1 VPARLDDLSA
11 SFRRDLRAEGRAD
24 RTATVYLQS
33 VRFFSDWLAARDRPT
48 TVDQLERAAIR
59 AWLAELADRLEPST
73 VVTRYKGLRRFCR
86 WLHAEGE
93 IDADPMAGMEVP
105 KAVDKPVPLLSDDDL
120 AALLRGC
127 AGKDFQSRRNEAL
140 LRFLLDTGCRVSE
153 VCGLTLGDLD
163 LNREAASVTGKGNK
177 VRTVYFGARTARALD
192 RYLRLRAAHRLAHDP
207 HLFLSQRGPFSP
219 DGVRNLLTGIGAAA
233 GVKDVRPHRFRH
245 SWAHDFL
252 LAGGQGPDLKR
263 LAGWST
269 DTMLE
274 RYGSAGA
281 DVRAREAV
289 RRMRRGDRV

>member
-1 VPARLDDLSA
+1 MPARLDDLAA
-11 SFRRDLRAEGRAD
+11 SFRRDLRAEGRAE
-24 RTATVYLQS
+24 RTAVLYLQS
-33 VRFFSDWLAARDRPT
+33 VRFFGDWLAAHDRPA

-86 WLHAEGE
+86 WLLAEGE
-93 IDADPMAGMEVP
+93 IETDPMVGMEIP
-105 KAVDKPVPLLSDDDL
+105 KAVDKPVPLLSDADL
-120 AALLRGC
+120 SALLRGC
-127 AGKDFQSRRNEAL
+127 AGKDFRSRRNEAL
-140 LRFLLDTGCRVSE
+140 IRFLLDTGCRVSE
-153 VCGLTLGDLD
+153 LCAITLDD
-163 LNREAASVTGKGNK
+163 LNLNAETAIVTGKGNK
-177 VRTVYFGARTARALD
+177 IRTVYVGSKTARPLD
-192 RYLRLRAAHRLAHDP
+192 RYLRVRAIHRLAFDP
-207 HLFLSQRGPFSP
+207 HLFLSQRGPFSA
-219 DGVRNLLTGIGAAA
+219 DGVRNLLASIGAAT
-233 GVKDVRPHRFRH
+233 GVEGVRPHRFRH